1 MLKSYN
7 TQKIICG
14 CDEAGR
20 GCLAGPVFAAAVI
33 LPKKF
38 KHSLLND
45 SKKLN
50 KKSRNILREIIEK
63 EALYWSVSKVSERQI
78 EKHNILNSS
87 IQAMHLSIKKI
98 QTDID
103 LIIVDGNKFKKYKK
117 IPHKCIIKGDQKYN
131 SIAAASI
138 LAKTHRDDFMMSLH
152 LKLPEYKWHENKG
165 YPTKKHKEAIKQ
177 FGISSFHRK
186 TFNYKI
192 N

>member
-1 MLKSYN
+1 MIFLKLLMNILKHKIILKSYN

-98 QTDID
+98 QTDIKSPILEYYPID
-103 LIIVDGNKFKKYKK
+103 FKVNSYYKRYNWECNPILPTIDIKK
-117 IPHKCIIKGDQKYN
+117 IKATIKTIK
-131 SIAAASI
+131 
-138 LAKTHRDDFMMSLH
+138 LCPEEH
-152 LKLPEYKWHENKG
+152 LRNCE
-165 YPTKKHKEAIKQ
+165 KQ
-177 FGISSFHRK
+177 EQVISV
-186 TFNYKI
+186 
-192 N
+192 